1 MNRSVGGILIP
12 LPARL
17 YTLRGDSGMP
27 LDIWLQY
34 CQQPSRF
41 PRTLRAAGAQDC
53 GRRHDYLILFNTII
67 DFRIVSS
74 WGCAQLVHEMVDAD
88 IKAIELNALEGT
100 RRSSIM

>member
-1 MNRSVGGILIP
+1 MHAARSWCT
-12 LPARL
+12 RL
-17 YTLRGDSGMP
+17 WPQT
-27 LDIWLQY
+27 WN
-34 CQQPSRF
+34 
-41 PRTLRAAGAQDC
+41 
-53 GRRHDYLILFNTII
+53 YLILFNTII